1 MKRITKLTLKN
12 FKAFRSAEFD
22 LNGHHALVYGNN
34 GSGKSSIYWA
44 LYTLFESSGKSFAQ
58 TKKYF
63 EDPVTEKQSLR
74 NVDAPLTESSSVA
87 IEWKECD
94 PTPGM
99 RQDQR
104 RGSCLLSD
112 QTNQAA
118 TLPYMAEASQ
128 GSDFVSYRLFQHFN
142 GSNRHDVNLWPAFAR
157 DILPYYLSAQR
168 QPPTGLRPGS
178 PLSFTEAVED
188 FAIRRDNLDNERN
201 AHPRRNFNRQES
213 AFAQEWANFNQELKQ
228 FIAEI
233 EAEANA
239 YLANRATHAS
249 GVPTLTLAISYEP
262 VGWISQNSLRELIAT
277 QPDERATLLRQHR
290 FANIKLS
297 VNSAREATRWH
308 IADRPQTFLN
318 EARLTRIAIA
328 LRLGALLTRLPKNFN
343 VLCFDDVLV
352 SLDMTNRLEVLDW
365 LFSREVADENGGQI
379 SLLKRYQVIFLTHD
393 RELYEAVY
401 HYATNRPPARQA
413 DGKPEKWAKW
423 VRYELYL
430 EESGNSSN
438 PHIVKPGGS
447 NDNYLQ
453 QADGAF
459 ARFDYPACANY
470 LRKFCEKQISSFLP
484 DRLLYEVKNDAGEI
498 KIKDLE
504 RQLNQLK
511 VYLTSSVEMALGA
524 AAFDPFADLTLYR
537 RLHLNPLSHHHP
549 QPISLPS
556 ELKAFRNSIV
566 PALEKLKAIELIGTQ
581 PLRETFAEL
590 ELPEAVTNI
599 TRIFKLRLREPLREL
614 SGPGFLKKR
623 SNSLCEVVGE
633 ITASGTAPVP
643 LIGFPLNPPDLD
655 RLHSVFDAL
664 THLLGY
670 SITNPSPNLEDVD
683 IREV

>member
-12 FKAFRSAEFD
+12 FKAFREAEFD
-22 LNGHHALVYGNN
+22 FNGRHALVYGNN

-74 NVDAPLTESSSVA
+74 NVDAPLTESASIA
-87 IEWKECD
+87 IAWKECD

-104 RGSCLLSD
+104 KGNCLLSD

-118 TLPYMAEASQ
+118 TFPFMAEASQ

-142 GSNRHDVNLWPAFAR
+142 GSNRQDVNLWPAFAR
-157 DILPYYLSAQR
+157 DILPYYLSTQR

-178 PLSFTEAVED
+178 PLSFAEAVED
-188 FAIRRDNLDNERN
+188 FAVRRDNLDNERN
-201 AHPRRNFNRQES
+201 AHPRRNFIRKEA

-228 FIAEI
+228 FIAGI
-233 EAEANA
+233 ETEANV
-239 YLANRATHAS
+239 YLAEQAARAS
-249 GVPTLTLAISYEP
+249 SVPTLTLTISYEP
-262 VGWISQNSLRELIAT
+262 VDWMSQNSLRELIAK
-277 QPDERATLLRQHR
+277 QADERATFLRQHQ

-297 VNSAREATRWH
+297 VNSEREATRWYA
-308 IADRPQTFLN
+308 ADRPQTFLN
-318 EARLTRIAIA
+318 EARLTRVAIA

-365 LFSREVADENGGQI
+365 LFSREVADENGHQI
-379 SLLKRYQVIFLTHD
+379 PLLKRYQVIFLTHD

-413 DGKPEKWAKW
+413 NGNPEKWAEW

-430 EESGNSSN
+430 EERGTSLN
-438 PHIVKPGGS
+438 PHVVKPGGN

-453 QADGAF
+453 QADSAF
-459 ARFDYPACANY
+459 RRFDYPACANY

-484 DRLLYEVKNDAGEI
+484 DRLLYEVKNNTGEI

-511 VYLTSSVEMALGA
+511 VYLTSGEEMALGPT
-524 AAFDPFADLTLYR
+524 AFDPFANLTLYR

-556 ELKAFRNSIV
+556 ELKAFRDSIV
-566 PALEKLKAIELIGTQ
+566 PALEELKAFELIGTQ

-590 ELPEAVTNI
+590 ALPEAITNTI
-599 TRIFKLRLREPLREL
+599 RTFRLRLREPLREL
-614 SGPGFLKKR
+614 SGPGFLKLR
-623 SNSLCEVVGE
+623 SNSLCEMVGE
-633 ITASGTAPVP
+633 ILTSGTVPVP
-643 LIGFPLNPPDLD
+643 LTGFPLNPPDLD
-655 RLHSVFDAL
+655 RLRSVFDTL
-664 THLLGY
+664 VQLLGY
-670 SITNPSPNLEDVD
+670 STTNPAPTLEDASIV
-683 IREV
+683 EV